1 MITFLLQSVKS
12 VKPFKTKKMRGG
24 RFGLQR
30 LKENKKARARTEL
43 DVEVLPGKS
52 DLSPVDVEFVFPK
65 FKMRKG
71 GKATADGSGHLEGII
86 TNTKKKRK
94 IRFPKMK
101 AMDASVGEGNLNV
114 DVSAHEGEASRAKLK
129 DKTKGPKFGMNLP
142 KIKKSKLDVQSSNDS
157 FEVKE
162 LEGKFKPPS
171 VECDFNIPQSKAET
185 NVPNLEVCAKGKG
198 ECPEIKMPKIN
209 PDVSDAKG
217 TVTKFKLPK
226 ARLSCHSDEIDGEA
240 RKETDTSENK
250 LKMLKIDIKAPK
262 VDLDLHLPKS
272 KGTAEFKDAEV
283 PDCNVRGTKINTAK
297 PDTSL
302 PVLNLHAKQKFGD
315 DIDGSMVKEH
325 KISLPKPDIAVPKI
339 ETSGLPTLDVSLP
352 KPTAGNIDTEGHAST
367 EVKYEITKLNI
378 SLPKIT
384 SPEGEVVV
392 EEPGAK
398 GGTFHKPNISI
409 LLPKGKGE
417 AKVDSHS
424 EKEPNVKMPQIDIF
438 LPKMKLPQ
446 GKIDIEGSEVD
457 ISLPKGMLE
466 AGADVEG
473 HFGKGEKIKMPK
485 VDVSLPNVKSPE
497 HAIAEGPDIKAGK
510 LSMPS
515 TEISIP
521 KGKTEGN
528 IEIGEPSGKGG
539 KSKKPHLD
547 VLMPKMKLSTG
558 AINTEDPEVKGEKF
572 QMPPTDILLSKGKI
586 EASVEV
592 EGHSGKANM
601 PKIDLNMS
609 LPESKLDSLSPD
621 VGKFSIPGADISLPK
636 GKTDE
641 QIHLEVEKRDKFQ
654 IPESDTSLPKFKS
667 REVDFDVKRTNRKFH
682 MPATDISLPH
692 KKDER
697 DVNVEPS
704 DKCGKIEMPKV
715 DISLPAVKA
724 SGIEI
729 SLPKMKSPQCD
740 ISTEGPDS
748 KSFNMPSVDVSFPK
762 VTDTGDVDLKGHSG
776 KIGKFDIPKLDI
788 SLPKF
793 ESTKGELSLEGP
805 EFKGGELNIPSYNI
819 SAAEVKTEHDV
830 CLEGKTKK
838 GTKFQMPK
846 LNINLPQIKSAG
858 TEMNIDGPELK
869 GGKID
874 IPDADISLPQGKVK
888 GDGKVNVSKGGKF
901 HLPHIDL
908 SLPKIKKRSVEVNVD
923 GPDVKGSKVHTPS
936 LDISLPKNETEKNT
950 DIEGHSGTGK
960 TFEMPKTDVSLPKV
974 KATEGGIGAEAPQIQ
989 GGKLDMPSTEMSFPK
1004 GKVTGN
1010 IDLDGKKTNLPKFV
1024 ISSPKTKSSDGEI
1037 NIDIKDG
1044 KINMPSIDT
1053 SLPGGGAAG
1062 DVNVEGHAGKRK
1074 KFEMPKFHVSLP
1086 KLKPSRGEIN
1096 IEGPD
1101 IKGGKINM
1109 PSIDTSLSGGAG
1121 GDVNVVGH
1129 AGKGRK
1135 FEMQTFDVY
1144 LPKLKPSGGEIN
1156 VEGAD
1161 IKGGKIH
1168 MPSIDISLPS
1178 GGAGVDLDVEG
1189 HGRKG
1194 RKFGMPKLDVSLPKL
1209 KPSGGE
1215 INVEGPDIKGGKIH
1229 MPSIDI
1235 SLPGGGARGD
1245 VDAEGHAEK
1254 GGKNEMPKFDV
1265 SLAKLKPS
1273 GGEMNTEGHHIKGG
1287 KINMPSIDTSLPG
1300 GGAGG
1305 DVNVEGHEGKGKKFE
1320 MPKFHVSLPKLKPS
1334 GGEINVEGPDIKG
1347 GKINMPSIDT
1357 SLPGGGAGGEV
1368 NVKGHAGKGRKFEM
1382 PTFDVSLAKSKPSG
1396 GDINVEGPDIK
1407 GGNIHM
1413 PSIDISLPGGGAG
1426 GDVDAKGHAGK
1437 GRKFEIPKFDVSLP
1451 KLKSSGGEINIEAY
1465 HIKGGKINMPSIDSS
1480 LPEGGAGGDVNVEG
1494 HAGKGRKFEIPTFD
1508 VSLPKLKPSE
1518 GEINVEGLEIKGGK
1532 IHMPSIDTSL
1542 PGGGAGGDVDI
1553 EAHTGKGRR
1562 FQMPKL
1568 DVSLP
1573 KLKPSGG
1580 EIHVECSDIKG
1591 GKINMPSIDI
1601 SLPGGGAGG
1610 DVDVEGHGRKG
1621 KKFEMPKL
1629 KPSGGEIDVEGPD
1642 IKGGNFHMP
1651 SIDISLQGG
1660 EAGGDVDIERHAG
1673 KGKKFEMP
1681 KLDVSLPKLKP
1692 SGGELNVEGPHIN
1705 SGKFHMPSIDISMPV
1720 GGAGGDVD
1728 VEGHTRRG
1736 RKIEMPKLDVSLPKL
1751 KPSEGEINVE
1761 GPDIKG
1767 GKFHMPSID
1776 TSLPGAKEGE
1786 LDLGD
1791 DTKKGLRFQMP
1802 TVPMPKMKLTD
1813 HELKVGSDK
1822 KDIDISVPKLTHDSD
1837 GETKATGV
1845 KIRDLNVPE
1854 VTLGGN
1860 IKLPSVKIPTVDIS
1874 APKVDLDFTLS
1885 KGKGNDR
1892 ENIELLKAEG
1902 GRPSSGASFD
1912 VPDVSKKMPKIS
1924 LPKFGRKLKS
1934 GDKQLDSPD
1943 LPLDLDLERTSPSVE
1958 TSKKDT
1964 EIIGTDAEMK
1974 IKAGAGEITKPE
1986 IRVEGPDVKVKSKL
2000 KFPKFKTP
2008 TPKAKLKDVEMG
2020 MPGYV
2025 DNKGKVRMPAVEIS
2039 LPTANIPEC
2048 EVLLPKTEVDVSEA
2062 DIRGYEGSLKIPKMP
2077 TIDISVPKAD
2087 LDVSLPR
2094 LKLHEPV
2101 DSSDLQINSSR
2112 GTVNFPHVKIPE
2124 VDISLPH
2131 GKTGDTDNN
2140 EVEISLPDAK
2150 HDTSNADTE
2159 IKGKKLKISVPSL
2172 DISLPHGKTTQN
2184 DDPDL
2189 EFGLKGSK
2197 LKMPDITVPKIDVSL
2212 PHRSKEES
2220 HAPDLALE
2228 GGKLKMPTTDMSLP
2242 KIKSKDVVPELQPDV
2257 GKGKVMIPGI
2267 KLPTIDVSFPHGK
2280 TEDTDDLELGV
2291 CGKEGKF
2298 KVPDTKIPKADVSS
2312 QGQPESAE
2320 KTEVRGQGSNFQ
2332 LPKIT
2337 IPKVDISLPYG
2348 KSDDP
2353 QTSGSVEVEGG
2364 QSKMPD
2370 IKIPQVAISLL
2381 ESRTG
2386 EFDTKE
2392 GESGGGR
2399 GKFTMSN
2406 IKIPKLDIR
2415 MSSDADMSDPSTDA
2429 SLKDSHKEGKKL
2441 RMPNLDLE
2449 LDLGFSRDRKKNKK
2463 KNEHSDTDLELA
2475 APKEKIKGPKVK
2487 GSKFNIGMP
2496 KVKVSRLETN
2506 INKSGKTDAKFLKG
2520 GTDANLQADLQAPKI
2535 PELDFDIE
2543 TARSDTNNSEEDKKQ
2558 IGKVKIP
2565 KFGVPL
2571 PSLSSPEA
2579 NIKSSQ
2585 GKDHSINI
2593 DSEAENESPHVPR
2606 VKKAVFVMVNPQ
2618 MENTASIDGEASAE
2632 IVDEKLKQPKI
2643 KMKPSFGKSRSIEKE
2658 KAIYCE
2664 DEVETEGKSK
2674 TGKLKLPKVTFSSG
2688 QRGSSDV
2695 TPSGSDDG
2703 TGLSLNG
2710 GKDEKSM
2717 FGKLKMP
2724 KVEFFSPYSKDA
2736 SEEEEMETSLKLR
2749 KEPSGESKESKVEVR
2764 KISTIVSSKART
2776 EMLAER
2782 EGSESP
2788 VPTVSA
2794 GFVSVTKSEEREE
2807 TTWFKV
2813 PKVTLS
2819 PHKIPEVDISLPHGK
2834 TGDTDN
2840 NEVEISLPDA
2850 KHDTS
2855 NADTEIKGKK
2865 LKISV
2870 PSLDISLPHGKTT
2883 QNDDPDLEF
2892 GLKGSKLKMPDITV
2906 PKIDV
2911 SLPHRSKEESHA
2923 PDLAL
2928 EGGKL
2933 KMPTTDMS
2941 LPKIKSKDVVPEL
2954 QPDVGKGKV
2963 MIPGIKL
2970 PTIDVSFPHGKTE
2983 DTDDLEL
2990 GVCGKEGKFKVPD
3003 TKIPKADVSSQ
3014 GQPESAEKTEVRGQ
3028 GSNFQL
3034 PKITIP
3040 KVDISLP
3047 YGKSDD
3053 PQTSGSV
3060 EVEGGQSKMPD
3071 IKIPQVAISLLESRT
3086 GEFDTKE
3093 GESGGGRGKFTMSN
3107 IKIPKLDIRM
3117 SSDADMS
3124 DPSTDASLKD
3134 SHKEGKKLRMPN
3146 LDLELDLGFSRDRKK
3161 NKKKNEHS
3169 DTDLELAAPKE
3180 KIKGPK
3186 VKGSKFN
3193 IGMPK
3198 VKVSRLETNI
3208 NKSGKTDAKFLKG
3221 GTDANLQADLQ
3232 APKIPELDFDIETA
3246 RSDTNN
3252 SKEDKKQIGKVKIPK
3267 FGVPLPSLSSPE
3279 ANIKSSQGKDHS
3291 INIDSEAENES
3302 PHVPRVKKAV
3312 FVMVNPQMENTAS
3325 IDGEASAEI
3334 VDEKLKQ
3341 PKIKMKPSFGK
3352 SRSIEK
3358 EKAIY
3363 CEDEV
3368 ETEGKSKTGKL
3379 KLPKVTFSSG
3389 QRGSSDVTPSGSDD
3403 GTGLSLN
3410 GGKDEKSMFGKLKL
3424 PKVEFFSPYSKDA
3437 SEEEEME
3444 TSLKLRKE
3452 PSGES
3457 KESKVEVRKISTIV
3471 SSKARTEMLAEREGS
3486 ESPVPTVS
3494 AGFVSVTKS
3503 EEREE
3508 TTWFKVPKVTL
3519 SPHSTGILNISPESS
3534 PKGSKSSLPCTSE
3547 EASGGFYVKMPSVEF
3562 LTREMPSEHLITK
3575 KEGTLTVVTKT
3586 TKYTETKSTSSK
3598 E

>member
-1 MITFLLQSVKS
+1 
-12 VKPFKTKKMRGG
+12 
-24 RFGLQR
+24 
-30 LKENKKARARTEL
+30 
-43 DVEVLPGKS
+43 
-52 DLSPVDVEFVFPK
+52 
-65 FKMRKG
+65 
-71 GKATADGSGHLEGII
+71 
-86 TNTKKKRK
+86 
-94 IRFPKMK
+94 
-101 AMDASVGEGNLNV
+101 
-114 DVSAHEGEASRAKLK
+114 
-129 DKTKGPKFGMNLP
+129 
-142 KIKKSKLDVQSSNDS
+142 
-157 FEVKE
+157 
-162 LEGKFKPPS
+162 
-171 VECDFNIPQSKAET
+171 
-185 NVPNLEVCAKGKG
+185 
-198 ECPEIKMPKIN
+198 MPK
-209 PDVSDAKG
+209 
-217 TVTKFKLPK
+217 
-226 ARLSCHSDEIDGEA
+226 CH
-240 RKETDTSENK
+240 
-250 LKMLKIDIKAPK
+250 
-262 VDLDLHLPKS
+262 
-272 KGTAEFKDAEV
+272 
-283 PDCNVRGTKINTAK
+283 
-297 PDTSL
+297 
-302 PVLNLHAKQKFGD
+302 
-315 DIDGSMVKEH
+315 
-325 KISLPKPDIAVPKI
+325 
-339 ETSGLPTLDVSLP
+339 
-352 KPTAGNIDTEGHAST
+352 
-367 EVKYEITKLNI
+367 
-378 SLPKIT
+378 
-384 SPEGEVVV
+384 
-392 EEPGAK
+392 
-398 GGTFHKPNISI
+398 
-409 LLPKGKGE
+409 
-417 AKVDSHS
+417 
-424 EKEPNVKMPQIDIF
+424 
-438 LPKMKLPQ
+438 
-446 GKIDIEGSEVD
+446 
-457 ISLPKGMLE
+457 
-466 AGADVEG
+466 
-473 HFGKGEKIKMPK
+473 
-485 VDVSLPNVKSPE
+485 
-497 HAIAEGPDIKAGK
+497 
-510 LSMPS
+510 
-515 TEISIP
+515 
-521 KGKTEGN
+521 
-528 IEIGEPSGKGG
+528 
-539 KSKKPHLD
+539 
-547 VLMPKMKLSTG
+547 
-558 AINTEDPEVKGEKF
+558 
-572 QMPPTDILLSKGKI
+572 
-586 EASVEV
+586 
-592 EGHSGKANM
+592 
-601 PKIDLNMS
+601 
-609 LPESKLDSLSPD
+609 
-621 VGKFSIPGADISLPK
+621 
-636 GKTDE
+636 
-641 QIHLEVEKRDKFQ
+641 
-654 IPESDTSLPKFKS
+654 
-667 REVDFDVKRTNRKFH
+667 
-682 MPATDISLPH
+682 
-692 KKDER
+692 
-697 DVNVEPS
+697 
-704 DKCGKIEMPKV
+704 
-715 DISLPAVKA
+715 
-724 SGIEI
+724 
-729 SLPKMKSPQCD
+729 
-740 ISTEGPDS
+740 
-748 KSFNMPSVDVSFPK
+748 
-762 VTDTGDVDLKGHSG
+762 
-776 KIGKFDIPKLDI
+776 
-788 SLPKF
+788 
-793 ESTKGELSLEGP
+793 
-805 EFKGGELNIPSYNI
+805 
-819 SAAEVKTEHDV
+819 
-830 CLEGKTKK
+830 
-838 GTKFQMPK
+838 
-846 LNINLPQIKSAG
+846 
-858 TEMNIDGPELK
+858 
-869 GGKID
+869 
-874 IPDADISLPQGKVK
+874 
-888 GDGKVNVSKGGKF
+888 
-901 HLPHIDL
+901 
-908 SLPKIKKRSVEVNVD
+908 
-923 GPDVKGSKVHTPS
+923 
-936 LDISLPKNETEKNT
+936 
-950 DIEGHSGTGK
+950 
-960 TFEMPKTDVSLPKV
+960 
-974 KATEGGIGAEAPQIQ
+974 
-989 GGKLDMPSTEMSFPK
+989 
-1004 GKVTGN
+1004 
-1010 IDLDGKKTNLPKFV
+1010 
-1024 ISSPKTKSSDGEI
+1024 
-1037 NIDIKDG
+1037 
-1044 KINMPSIDT
+1044 
-1053 SLPGGGAAG
+1053 
-1062 DVNVEGHAGKRK
+1062 
-1074 KFEMPKFHVSLP
+1074 
-1086 KLKPSRGEIN
+1086 
-1096 IEGPD
+1096 
-1101 IKGGKINM
+1101 
-1109 PSIDTSLSGGAG
+1109 
-1121 GDVNVVGH
+1121 
-1129 AGKGRK
+1129 
-1135 FEMQTFDVY
+1135 
-1144 LPKLKPSGGEIN
+1144 
-1156 VEGAD
+1156 
-1161 IKGGKIH
+1161 
-1168 MPSIDISLPS
+1168 
-1178 GGAGVDLDVEG
+1178 
-1189 HGRKG
+1189 
-1194 RKFGMPKLDVSLPKL
+1194 VSLPKL

-1229 MPSIDI
+1229 MPSIDT
-1235 SLPGGGARGD
+1235 SLPGGAGGD
-1245 VDAEGHAEK
+1245 VNVEGHAGK
-1254 GGKNEMPKFDV
+1254 GKKIEMPKCHV
-1265 SLAKLKPS
+1265 SLPKLKTS
-1273 GGEMNTEGHHIKGG
+1273 GGEINIEGPDIKGG
-1287 KINMPSIDTSLPG
+1287 KINMPSIDTSLSG

-1305 DVNVEGHEGKGKKFE
+1305 DVDVEGHAGKGGKFE
-1320 MPKFHVSLPKLKPS
+1320 MPTFDVSLPKLKPS
-1334 GGEINVEGPDIKG
+1334 GGEINIEGPHIKG
-1347 GKINMPSIDT
+1347 GKINMPFIDTSLSGGAGGDVNVEGHAGKGGKFEMQTFDVSLPKLKPSGSEINIEGPEIKGGKIHMPSIDISLPGGGAGGAVDVEGHGRKGRKFEMPKCDVSLPKLKSSGGKINVEGPEIKGGKIHMPSIDT

-1382 PTFDVSLAKSKPSG
+1382 P
-1396 GDINVEGPDIK
+1396 
-1407 GGNIHM
+1407 
-1413 PSIDISLPGGGAG
+1413 
-1426 GDVDAKGHAGK
+1426 
-1437 GRKFEIPKFDVSLP
+1437 KF
-1451 KLKSSGGEINIEAY
+1451 
-1465 HIKGGKINMPSIDSS
+1465 
-1480 LPEGGAGGDVNVEG
+1480 
-1494 HAGKGRKFEIPTFD
+1494 
-1508 VSLPKLKPSE
+1508 
-1518 GEINVEGLEIKGGK
+1518 
-1532 IHMPSIDTSL
+1532 
-1542 PGGGAGGDVDI
+1542 
-1553 EAHTGKGRR
+1553 
-1562 FQMPKL
+1562 

-1580 EIHVECSDIKG
+1580 
-1591 GKINMPSIDI
+1591 KINI
-1601 SLPGGGAGG
+1601 
-1610 DVDVEGHGRKG
+1610 
-1621 KKFEMPKL
+1621 
-1629 KPSGGEIDVEGPD
+1629 EGPD
-1642 IKGGNFHMP
+1642 IKGGN
-1651 SIDISLQGG
+1651 I
-1660 EAGGDVDIERHAG
+1660 
-1673 KGKKFEMP
+1673 
-1681 KLDVSLPKLKP
+1681 
-1692 SGGELNVEGPHIN
+1692 
-1705 SGKFHMPSIDISMPV
+1705 HMPSIDISMPV

-1837 GETKATGV
+1837 GETKTTD

-1902 GRPSSGASFD
+1902 GRPSPGASFD

-2101 DSSDLQINSSR
+2101 DSFDLHINSSR

-2140 EVEISLPDAK
+2140 ELEISLPDAK

-2643 KMKPSFGKSRSIEKE
+2643 KMKPSFGKSRS
-2658 KAIYCE
+2658 
-2664 DEVETEGKSK
+2664 
-2674 TGKLKLPKVTFSSG
+2674 
-2688 QRGSSDV
+2688 
-2695 TPSGSDDG
+2695 
-2703 TGLSLNG
+2703 N
-2710 GKDEKSM
+2710 
-2717 FGKLKMP
+2717 
-2724 KVEFFSPYSKDA
+2724 
-2736 SEEEEMETSLKLR
+2736 
-2749 KEPSGESKESKVEVR
+2749 
-2764 KISTIVSSKART
+2764 
-2776 EMLAER
+2776 
-2782 EGSESP
+2782 
-2788 VPTVSA
+2788 
-2794 GFVSVTKSEEREE
+2794 
-2807 TTWFKV
+2807 
-2813 PKVTLS
+2813 
-2819 PHKIPEVDISLPHGK
+2819 
-2834 TGDTDN
+2834 
-2840 NEVEISLPDA
+2840 
-2850 KHDTS
+2850 
-2855 NADTEIKGKK
+2855 
-2865 LKISV
+2865 
-2870 PSLDISLPHGKTT
+2870 
-2883 QNDDPDLEF
+2883 
-2892 GLKGSKLKMPDITV
+2892 
-2906 PKIDV
+2906 
-2911 SLPHRSKEESHA
+2911 
-2923 PDLAL
+2923 
-2928 EGGKL
+2928 
-2933 KMPTTDMS
+2933 
-2941 LPKIKSKDVVPEL
+2941 
-2954 QPDVGKGKV
+2954 
-2963 MIPGIKL
+2963 
-2970 PTIDVSFPHGKTE
+2970 
-2983 DTDDLEL
+2983 
-2990 GVCGKEGKFKVPD
+2990 
-3003 TKIPKADVSSQ
+3003 
-3014 GQPESAEKTEVRGQ
+3014 
-3028 GSNFQL
+3028 
-3034 PKITIP
+3034 
-3040 KVDISLP
+3040 
-3047 YGKSDD
+3047 
-3053 PQTSGSV
+3053 
-3060 EVEGGQSKMPD
+3060 
-3071 IKIPQVAISLLESRT
+3071 
-3086 GEFDTKE
+3086 
-3093 GESGGGRGKFTMSN
+3093 
-3107 IKIPKLDIRM
+3107 
-3117 SSDADMS
+3117 
-3124 DPSTDASLKD
+3124 
-3134 SHKEGKKLRMPN
+3134 
-3146 LDLELDLGFSRDRKK
+3146 
-3161 NKKKNEHS
+3161 
-3169 DTDLELAAPKE
+3169 
-3180 KIKGPK
+3180 
-3186 VKGSKFN
+3186 
-3193 IGMPK
+3193 
-3198 VKVSRLETNI
+3198 
-3208 NKSGKTDAKFLKG
+3208 
-3221 GTDANLQADLQ
+3221 
-3232 APKIPELDFDIETA
+3232 
-3246 RSDTNN
+3246 
-3252 SKEDKKQIGKVKIPK
+3252 
-3267 FGVPLPSLSSPE
+3267 
-3279 ANIKSSQGKDHS
+3279 
-3291 INIDSEAENES
+3291 
-3302 PHVPRVKKAV
+3302 
-3312 FVMVNPQMENTAS
+3312 
-3325 IDGEASAEI
+3325 
-3334 VDEKLKQ
+3334 
-3341 PKIKMKPSFGK
+3341 
-3352 SRSIEK
+3352 EK

-3575 KEGTLTVVTKT
+3575 TEGTLTVVTKT
-3586 TKYTETKSTSSK
+3586 TKYTERKSTSSK